1 MAAAEARK
9 AAEAAE
15 AEAQRIAAGEA
26 LQRKAEEER
35 LKRMREAEVKRQA
48 DEEKAKVTAQIAA
61 KKAAEAEVLK
71 RKTEEEAAK
80 KKAHAKELAEQRK
93 RQQEEERFKAA
104 EAAKKAEAERL
115 ALKAKMEQEEKAKEA
130 ERIRRAEEL
139 ERKRVDSQ
147 VQSPPMQQQQPI
159 NARKV
164 GVAVSSS
171 TSVRQKDPATIFKE
185 IKRELSWYGN
195 TRETR
200 LKTFQNLCKSCQLD
214 EHKTC
219 LPSTILANS
228 AILDFETKMGN
239 MMESLFEISGTHPLL
254 GVEATVEA
262 ISEILEEVQQVKRE
276 TIVRL
281 GGDPDKHI
289 PEVVEM
295 SSVGSSTVNAASP
308 SEAQA
313 ASPIN
318 TVPVLNQDTKAKGKK
333 SSPAP
338 KAQDAARYDEDS
350 ERVFDFTEIQQV
362 IGVPAPEAVPQICSF
377 FNSKRG
383 CRNGDKCKHLHE
395 RIKAESDKM
404 VEDPVAQN
412 VCRFFNSKRG
422 CRNGDK
428 CKSLHVEREKRA
440 SNEEMI
446 SPITAAAE
454 PRVTKV
460 SKDSTQMKPLAK
472 EFVPTA
478 SNISED
484 QYMSGSS
491 SSDSQYFENE
501 DYQKD
506 ENQQQYPN
514 HQYPGQ
520 QYQSSDEVFPSV
532 LSPVPVYTFGSA
544 APDPIASLFTQT
556 RLPPSSA
563 NVSNQMFDSNSF
575 EESHPGFSPPSSAV
589 GNGVGY
595 VPASSTSFFGNGSGS
610 GNSSSTAFDFT
621 GGLAR
626 GMGAFG

>member
-1 MAAAEARK
+1 MVDRACLEMRVGPFNVDRKLAFRVDGGGVEYRGDVSVVGWNAFLAVYALVGVIGKRGCEWEGEWDGVVEFWKDTCGIAVSGLRAEILGRVEVEVRDSEKSERGKVVDEDRRRKEQEKMAAAEARK

-48 DEEKAKVTAQIAA
+48 DEEKAKVAAQIAA

-228 AILDFETKMGN
+228 AILDFETKW
-239 MMESLFEISGTHPLL
+239 
-254 GVEATVEA
+254 A
-262 ISEILEEVQQVKRE
+262 I
-276 TIVRL
+276 
-281 GGDPDKHI
+281 
-289 PEVVEM
+289 
-295 SSVGSSTVNAASP
+295 
-308 SEAQA
+308 
-313 ASPIN
+313 
-318 TVPVLNQDTKAKGKK
+318 
-333 SSPAP
+333 
-338 KAQDAARYDEDS
+338 
-350 ERVFDFTEIQQV
+350 
-362 IGVPAPEAVPQICSF
+362 
-377 FNSKRG
+377 
-383 CRNGDKCKHLHE
+383 
-395 RIKAESDKM
+395 
-404 VEDPVAQN
+404 
-412 VCRFFNSKRG
+412 
-422 CRNGDK
+422 
-428 CKSLHVEREKRA
+428 
-440 SNEEMI
+440 
-446 SPITAAAE
+446 
-454 PRVTKV
+454 
-460 SKDSTQMKPLAK
+460 
-472 EFVPTA
+472 
-478 SNISED
+478 
-484 QYMSGSS
+484 
-491 SSDSQYFENE
+491 
-501 DYQKD
+501 
-506 ENQQQYPN
+506 
-514 HQYPGQ
+514 
-520 QYQSSDEVFPSV
+520 
-532 LSPVPVYTFGSA
+532 
-544 APDPIASLFTQT
+544 
-556 RLPPSSA
+556 
-563 NVSNQMFDSNSF
+563 
-575 EESHPGFSPPSSAV
+575 
-589 GNGVGY
+589 
-595 VPASSTSFFGNGSGS
+595 
-610 GNSSSTAFDFT
+610 
-621 GGLAR
+621 
-626 GMGAFG
+626 